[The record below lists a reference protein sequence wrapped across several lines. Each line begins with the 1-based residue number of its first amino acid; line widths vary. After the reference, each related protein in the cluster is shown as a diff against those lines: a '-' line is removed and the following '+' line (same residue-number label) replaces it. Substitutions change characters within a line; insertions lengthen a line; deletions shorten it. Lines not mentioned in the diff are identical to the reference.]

1 MLVLLDTSVAIP
13 LRDGDERTIE
23 RLASLDAVRL
33 ISVLTRVELE
43 GGIHRD
49 KEEAPELRLRVNL
62 LLQEVEELP
71 FTSAEAVA
79 YGRIVEALGFSR
91 PRVIDRMI
99 AATALC
105 AQVPL
110 ITSNPRDFRDIPNLR
125 IEDWS

>member
-1 MLVLLDTSVAIP
+1 M
-13 LRDGDERTIE
+13 
-23 RLASLDAVRL
+23 
-33 ISVLTRVELE
+33 LTRVELE

>member
-1 MLVLLDTSVAIP
+1 MLALLDTSVAIP
-13 LRDGDERTIE
+13 LRDGDERTID
-23 RLASLDAVRL
+23 RLASLNAVRL

-43 GGIHRD
+43 GGIYRN

-62 LLQEVEELP
+62 LLEEVEELP
-71 FTSAEAVA
+71 FTSTEALA

-91 PRVIDRMI
+91 SRVIDRMI

-110 ITSNPRDFRDIPNLR
+110 ITCNPRDFRDIPTLE